1 MPLTTTDE
9 DQTVMAKEYTPY
21 TGRVVTREQA
31 KAESLPYFFS
41 DEPCIRDHLSQRYVS
56 TGACLACQVVYL
68 KKSRTKERERKGI
81 DQAYKKERL
90 EAQRVRQQRYDAL
103 HEDQE
108 RERKKRQNA
117 TEHSKALRKAW
128 ADSHREVV
136 NAYGKKRYETIKETN
151 SDKLKAQWRRNYWRD
166 PARALE
172 FTKRWQAANAEHIA
186 AYRKANKEK
195 IKAKEAE
202 WAEQNRDKL
211 VARRQ
216 AWRAKNPEKV
226 LKWRKQ
232 NPESAKAIKLR
243 YRALLASAEGNH
255 TGAELKALFKAQD
268 GKCAYCREP
277 LKKGYHADHIQ
288 PLSKGGSNWIANIQL
303 CCGSCNVKKNS
314 TDPIVYARRL
324 GRLL

>member
-9 DQTVMAKEYTPY
+9 DPTVMAKEYTPY

-41 DEPCIRDHLSQRYVS
+41 GEPCIRNHLSQRYVS
-56 TGACLACQVVYL
+56 TGACLTCQVVYL
-68 KKSRTKERERKGI
+68 KSSRTKERERKSL
-81 DQAYKKERL
+81 DPAYKKERL
-90 EAQRVRQQRYDAL
+90 EAQRVRQLRWEGL
-103 HEDQE
+103 HQDQE

-128 ADSHREVV
+128 AASHRDVV
-136 NAYGKKRYETIKETN
+136 NAFSKKRYQQIKATDP
-151 SDKLKAQWRRNYWRD
+151 DKLRARWSANYQRN
-166 PARALE
+166 PARAIE
-172 FTKRWQAANAEHIA
+172 FTKRWQAANAEHLL
-186 AYRKANKEK
+186 AYRQANKEK
-195 IKAKEAE
+195 AKARDIIWNKNNPDKKRAHTQAYRDRYPERV
-202 WAEQNRDKL
+202 QN
-211 VARRQ
+211 
-216 AWRAKNPEKV
+216 
-226 LKWRKQ
+226 WRKQ
-232 NPESAKAIKLR
+232 NPEGYRAIKLR
-243 YRALLASAEGNH
+243 YRANLANAEGNH
-255 TGAELKALFKAQD
+255 TAAELKALHKRQS

-314 TDPIVYARRL
+314 TDPIVFARRL